1 MKCYNC
7 GAQLSEVS
15 FCTNCKRD
23 VTLYKKIIYMSN
35 RLYNEGLEKA
45 GVRDL
50 SGAIVSLRQSLRL
63 NKENI
68 DARNLL
74 GLIYYEM
81 GEAAEALSEW
91 VISSNFRDEGN
102 MASEYIGMIQNDHA
116 GFDVLKK
123 CARDYNGALEMCVQ
137 GNKDLA
143 MIRLKK
149 IVQTNS
155 RFVRASQLL
164 ALLYMDSSRF
174 DEAEKEISRSLSIDR
189 NNTLSLRYLQ
199 TIQNL
204 TDPADS
210 EKKGLFKRDEEP
222 TRYVIDNELIIQ
234 PAGVREPRSG
244 SMGTIFNIFIGL
256 ILGLAVMYFLVLP
269 TRINA
274 VRDEVKTSIEELQT
288 NLDRKNADIDKLQQD
303 LNDVNNERLRLEEE
317 LGDYTGE
324 QGTLA
329 DIDKLIDAA
338 NILVSTQDYEQVG
351 DMLWEIKSSV
361 DPSQLSESCSRLYDS
376 LLAYVSPQLSERASS
391 AALGAYYASNFEE
404 SGPLFEKAYFFNESN
419 TDLIYFAAV
428 SYEKSGDKEKAK
440 KLYRYVIDTYPG
452 TYIEGQSSIA
462 LNQLEGENG

>member
-1 MKCYNC
+1 
-7 GAQLSEVS
+7 
-15 FCTNCKRD
+15 
-23 VTLYKKIIYMSN
+23 
-35 RLYNEGLEKA
+35 
-45 GVRDL
+45 
-50 SGAIVSLRQSLRL
+50 
-63 NKENI
+63 
-68 DARNLL
+68 
-74 GLIYYEM
+74 
-81 GEAAEALSEW
+81 
-91 VISSNFRDEGN
+91 
-102 MASEYIGMIQNDHA
+102 
-116 GFDVLKK
+116 
-123 CARDYNGALEMCVQ
+123 
-137 GNKDLA
+137 

-274 VRDEVKTSIEELQT
+274 VRDEVKASIEELQT

>member
-23 VTLYKKIIYMSN
+23 VSLYKKIIYMSN

-91 VISSNFRDEGN
+91 VISSNFRDAEN

-123 CARDYNGALEMCVQ
+123 SSKDYNTALEMCVQ

-143 MIRLKK
+143 MIKLKK
-149 IVQTNS
+149 TVQTNS
-155 RFVRASQLL
+155 HYVRASQLL

-174 DEAEKEISRSLSIDR
+174 EEAEKEISRSLSIDR

-210 EKKGLFKRDEEP
+210 EKRGLFKRDEEP
-222 TRYVIDNELIIQ
+222 TRYVVDNELIIQ
-234 PAGVREPRSG
+234 PPGAHEPRSG
-244 SMGTIFNIFIGL
+244 SFGTIFNILIGL

-269 TRINA
+269 TRITA
-274 VRDEVKTSIEELQT
+274 VRDEVRANVEELQN
-288 NLDRKNADIDKLQQD
+288 NLDKKNADLNELQQQLD
-303 LNDVNNERLRLEEE
+303 EVNAERIRLEES
-317 LGDYTGE
+317 LSDYTGE

-338 NILVSTQDYEQVG
+338 NLLLSEQNYEEVG
-351 DMLWEIKSSV
+351 EMLWEIKSTT
-361 DPSQLSESCSRLYDS
+361 DPSKLSESAS
-376 LLAYVSPQLSERASS
+376 LLFDNLLATVSPQLTERAN
-391 AALGAYYASNFEE
+391 LRR
-404 SGPLFEKAYFFNESN
+404 SGHIMQAILKRA
-419 TDLIYFAAV
+419 DLSLRRHISTTRAMP
-428 SYEKSGDKEKAK
+428 
-440 KLYRYVIDTYPG
+440 I
-452 TYIEGQSSIA
+452 
-462 LNQLEGENG
+462 

>member
-1 MKCYNC
+1 MKCFNC

-23 VTLYKKIIYMSN
+23 VSLYKKIIYMSN

-91 VISSNFRDEGN
+91 VISSNFRDAEN

-123 CARDYNGALEMCVQ
+123 SAKDYNTALEMCVQ

-143 MIRLKK
+143 MIKLKK
-149 IVQTNS
+149 TVQTNS
-155 RFVRASQLL
+155 NYVRASQLL

-174 DEAEKEISRSLSIDR
+174 EEAEKEISRSLSIDR

-210 EKKGLFKRDEEP
+210 EKRGLFKRDEEP

-234 PAGVREPRSG
+234 PPGAHEPRSG
-244 SMGTIFNIFIGL
+244 SFGTIFNILIGL

-269 TRINA
+269 TRITA
-274 VRDEVKTSIEELQT
+274 VRDEVRANIEELQN
-288 NLDRKNADIDKLQQD
+288 NLDKKNTDLNALQQQLD
-303 LNDVNNERLRLEEE
+303 EVNAERIRLEES
-317 LGDYTGE
+317 LSDYTGE

-338 NILVSTQDYEQVG
+338 NLLLSEQNYEEVG
-351 DMLWEIKSSV
+351 EMLWEIKSTT
-361 DPSQLSESCSRLYDS
+361 DPSKLSESAS
-376 LLAYVSPQLSERASS
+376 LLFDNLLATVSPQLSERASS
-391 AALGAYYASNFEE
+391 AALGAYYANDFEK
-404 SGPLFEKAYFFNESN
+404 SGPLFEKAYFYNESN
-419 TDLIYFAAV
+419 ADLIYFAAV

>member
-23 VTLYKKIIYMSN
+23 VSLYKKIIYMSN

-91 VISSNFRDEGN
+91 VISSNFRDAEN

-123 CARDYNGALEMCVQ
+123 SAKDYNTALEMCVQ

-143 MIRLKK
+143 MIKLKK
-149 IVQTNS
+149 TVQTNS
-155 RFVRASQLL
+155 NYVRASQLL

-174 DEAEKEISRSLSIDR
+174 EEAEKEISRSLSIDR

-210 EKKGLFKRDEEP
+210 EKRGLFKRDEEP

-234 PAGVREPRSG
+234 PPGAHEPRSG
-244 SMGTIFNIFIGL
+244 SFGTIFNILIGL

-269 TRINA
+269 TRITA
-274 VRDEVKTSIEELQT
+274 VRDEVRANIEELQN
-288 NLDRKNADIDKLQQD
+288 NLDKKNTDLNALQQQLD
-303 LNDVNNERLRLEEE
+303 EVNAERIRLEES
-317 LGDYTGE
+317 LSDYTGE

-338 NILVSTQDYEQVG
+338 NLLLSEQNYEEVG
-351 DMLWEIKSSV
+351 EMLWEIKSTT
-361 DPSQLSESCSRLYDS
+361 DPSKLSESAS
-376 LLAYVSPQLSERASS
+376 LLFDNLLATVSPQLSERASS
-391 AALGAYYASNFEE
+391 AALGAYYASDFEK
-404 SGPLFEKAYFFNESN
+404 SGPLFEQAYFYNESN
-419 TDLIYFAAV
+419 ADLIYFAAV

-452 TYIEGQSSIA
+452 TYIEGQSTIA